1 MRIEAA
7 NLIDGRLVPA
17 SGGRTLDTIEPA
29 TGSAWGTLPDSDSS
43 DVNAA
48 VAAAERA
55 FPGWAATPVRE
66 RSACLRRLADL
77 VERDLDALALAEST
91 DTGKPLALARAMD
104 VPRAAANLR
113 FFAGAIEHDGARIY
127 RTDAPAPAPGQ
138 AAEAASPV
146 AWNTVLKRPLGV
158 VGLISPWNLP
168 LYLLTWKIA
177 PALACGNTAV
187 CKPSELTPA
196 TAFMLARLT
205 VEAGLPP
212 GVLNIVHGPGASAG
226 APLVAHPSVKAV
238 SFTGGTATGAAIS
251 ASAAPRFKKLSLELG
266 GKNAAIVFDDVDAER
281 TAGELVRAA
290 FSNQGQICLCA
301 SRVLVQRGVY
311 ERFVAAF
318 VGLASA
324 LRIGDPLD
332 AQTQQGALVSAAH
345 RDKVESYVALA
356 RREGGSVLCG
366 GSRASVPGRCA
377 GGAFFQPTVVA
388 NLPMTCRTQQ
398 EEIFGPVVTVT
409 PFEKEDHAVELANA
423 TPYGLSA
430 SVWTRDTARA
440 LRTAER
446 LDAGT
451 VWVNCWLVRDL
462 RVPFG
467 GVKQSGVGRE
477 GGDDAINFFTESRTV
492 CVALR

>member
-48 VAAAERA
+48 VAAAEKA
-55 FPGWAATPVRE
+55 FLGWAATPVRE

-104 VPRAAANLR
+104 IPRAAANLR
-113 FFAGAIEHDGARIY
+113 FFAGAIEHDGARTY

-311 ERFVAAF
+311 ERFVAGF

-345 RDKVESYVALA
+345 RDKVE
-356 RREGGSVLCG
+356 
-366 GSRASVPGRCA
+366 
-377 GGAFFQPTVVA
+377 
-388 NLPMTCRTQQ
+388 
-398 EEIFGPVVTVT
+398 
-409 PFEKEDHAVELANA
+409 
-423 TPYGLSA
+423 
-430 SVWTRDTARA
+430 
-440 LRTAER
+440 
-446 LDAGT
+446 
-451 VWVNCWLVRDL
+451 
-462 RVPFG
+462 
-467 GVKQSGVGRE
+467 
-477 GGDDAINFFTESRTV
+477 
-492 CVALR
+492 